1 MQPPPPP
8 GPPGPPGPP
17 LPETSPT
24 HCLVAGIFGVY
35 CTKCN
40 QSVKQQGNLLDVPDA
55 KTIRSHIKSCG
66 CYTGGGKPPNAVNIE
81 RELITSQDAIHSAV
95 KNNPQLAADKI
106 ALIFPSGTT
115 AEHKAH
121 VCNKCG
127 YSSKRKDLF
136 LKHFGAG
143 NAYGCQRVTD
153 ASSGK
158 VDVCKGK
165 YGITCPKHF
174 LNAVVEGRFTRPNKR
189 LRSNPQHQMPNR
201 SAPSSTPVNNNNA
214 SPQQQQP
221 ASNTSTLPSSTPFRP
236 ILKTSLSTLSR
247 VKEGT
252 PLNQLKV
259 NSEARIDRALSV
271 FVDPSSTNA
280 GDSTNMAF
288 VKKHLPLVS
297 KAIDEIDNGS
307 ASPDMFFRR
316 LVSKTSTTQLQND
329 HGALK
334 VVKLAGTQ
342 WLKNAANYDVTH
354 ISPGHRGRLFQVS
367 EPEAP
372 DAETMVSG
380 KTFVPSKNIENIV
393 TVWNHFIHFICRHN
407 PTLIQDQLDEALDI
421 YNAKIEHHDKEKDAL
436 ADAAQEIVQTNIIF
450 GIILAATHEQPQ
462 SVNGMNSLDYFLVA
476 RSILAPP
483 NNRLKFLAGGGIGE

>member
-1 MQPPPPP
+1 M
-8 GPPGPPGPP
+8 
-17 LPETSPT
+17 

-40 QSVKQQGNLLDVPDA
+40 QSVKQKGNLLDVPDA
-55 KTIRSHIKSCG
+55 KTIRSHIKRYG
-66 CYTGGGKPPNAVNIE
+66 CYTGGKPPNAVNIE

-106 ALIFPSGTT
+106 ALIFPAGIT
-115 AEHKAH
+115 ADHKAH

-127 YSSKRKDLF
+127 YSSKRKDWF
-136 LKHFGAG
+136 VAHFGAG
-143 NAYGCQRVTD
+143 NAYGCHLATD
-153 ASSGK
+153 ASSEK
-158 VDVCKGK
+158 VHVCKGK

-189 LRSNPQHQMPNR
+189 PRISPQHQMPNR
-201 SAPSSTPVNNNNA
+201 GTTSSTAVNDNNA
-214 SPQQQQP
+214 SPQHQQQQP
-221 ASNTSTLPSSTPFRP
+221 ASNTSTPPTPFRP
-236 ILKTSLSTLSR
+236 ILKTSLSKLSR

-259 NSEARIDRALSV
+259 NSEARIHRALSV

-280 GDSTNMAF
+280 GDSTNIVF
-288 VKKHLPLVS
+288 VKKHLPLVL
-297 KAIDEIDNGS
+297 KVIDVIDTSGS
-307 ASPDMFFRR
+307 ASPDLFFRH

-329 HGALK
+329 HRSLK
-334 VVKLAGTQ
+334 VIKLAGNQ
-342 WLKNAANYDVTH
+342 WLKSAANYDVTH

-380 KTFVPSKNIENIV
+380 KTFVPSKNMENIV

-421 YNAKIEHHDKEKDAL
+421 YNAKIEHHEKEKDAL

-450 GIILAATHEQPQ
+450 GIILAAIHEQPQ
-462 SVNGMNSLDYFLVA
+462 SANGMNSLDYFLVA